1 MSGNPVI
8 VFASFLPKP
17 EQEDE
22 VKKILNNMVGPTR
35 AEPGNEIYDVY
46 QKNGDAENPTSFHL
60 FERYSD
66 GDALQ
71 HHRETDHYKAYRA
84 KIVDYLAEPIGVLV
98 LDAVDAAN

>member
-1 MSGNPVI
+1 MNE
-8 VFASFLPKP
+8 FLK
-17 EQEDE
+17 DLMYRHFV
-22 VKKILNNMVGPTR
+22 VKI
-35 AEPGNEIYDVY
+35 
-46 QKNGDAENPTSFHL
+46 HL